1 MYVSEKPVLKYRHE
15 LKHLANEAQADML
28 SKRLACLFPR
38 DKNAGEHGRYY
49 VTSVYFEDPFDLAL
63 RQKIEGID
71 RREKFRLRYYGSD
84 TSFVKLERKIKYKGL
99 CSKQSARL
107 STEDVRHI
115 LNGEYGFLLDRNDP
129 VCVDFYSKLQGNIL
143 RPRVVVRYE
152 REAFSYFPGNV
163 RVTIDRG
170 LRTSLNAI
178 DFLTPFSGRV
188 PVTDG
193 AVVVE
198 VKFDEFLPEVVQL
211 ALAPLGQ
218 QARAYS
224 KYAFCRRLD

>member
-49 VTSVYFEDPFDLAL
+49 VTSVYFEDPFDSAL

-99 CSKQSARL
+99 
-107 STEDVRHI
+107 
-115 LNGEYGFLLDRNDP
+115 LNINYN
-129 VCVDFYSKLQGNIL
+129 N
-143 RPRVVVRYE
+143 
-152 REAFSYFPGNV
+152 
-163 RVTIDRG
+163 
-170 LRTSLNAI
+170 
-178 DFLTPFSGRV
+178 
-188 PVTDG
+188 
-193 AVVVE
+193 
-198 VKFDEFLPEVVQL
+198 
-211 ALAPLGQ
+211 
-218 QARAYS
+218 
-224 KYAFCRRLD
+224 

>member
-1 MYVSEKPVLKYRHE
+1 MFVANKTSLKFRHE

-28 SKRLACLFPR
+28 SQRLACLFPR
-38 DKNAGEHGRYY
+38 DKNAGERGRYY
-49 VTSVYFEDPFDLAL
+49 VTSVYFDDPYDAAL

-71 RREKFRLRYYGSD
+71 KREKFRLRYYGTD
-84 TSFVKLERKIKYKGL
+84 TSFIKLERKIKMQGL

-107 STEDVRHI
+107 TTEEAAQI
-115 LNGEYGFLLDRNDP
+115 LNGSYDFLLHREEP
-129 VCVDFYSKLQGNIL
+129 VCIDFYSKVQGNLL
-143 RPRVVVRYE
+143 RPCVVVRYE
-152 REAFSYFPGNV
+152 REAFAYKPGNV

-170 LRTSLNAI
+170 LRSSLNVI
-178 DFLTPFSGRV
+178 DFLTPDVGRV

-198 VKFDEFLPEVVQL
+198 VKYDEFLPEIVQT
-211 ALAPLGQ
+211 AVSPLGQ